1 MFPEN
6 YYMIGDS
13 AYTLTPYM
21 LTPYKENGYL
31 TEKQKH
37 YNYIQAVTRNI
48 VERTF
53 TLFKGRFPRINLN
66 LQRNWK

>member
-1 MFPEN
+1 MDMFPEN

-13 AYTLTPYM
+13 AYTLTSYM

-31 TEKQKH
+31 SEKTTT
-37 YNYIQAVTRNI
+37 YIQAVTRNI

-53 TLFKGRFPRINLN
+53 ALFPFA
-66 LQRNWK
+66 